1 MVYRVAQ
8 WATGEVGKAAI
19 KAVLAHPELELVG
32 CWVHSPEKTGV
43 DVGEL
48 IGQAPIGVTTTNSLD
63 DIVSLQAD
71 CVIYSPLLPNPSEVA
86 ALLASQKNV
95 VTPVGW
101 FYPDSSGRDL
111 DTTAREAGVTL
122 HGTGIDPGGI
132 TDLYPL
138 IFSSM
143 TSAVT
148 YVRAEEY
155 SDIRTYGAPD
165 VIRHIMKFG
174 GTPEEAVSGPM
185 PKLLGGGFKQ
195 SLRMILDGMGFADV
209 TIRPDLKVAV
219 ATADIDSP
227 IGTIRPGSVAGQQF
241 SWEAFVGDEAV
252 ARIAVN
258 WLMGEEHLD
267 PGWSFGPSGPRYEV
281 EVRGTPS
288 SSCTITGFHPHSVQ
302 AGLIA
307 NEGVVATAAHCV
319 NSVPY
324 VCEAAPGLKSY
335 LDLPLIAGRAHPR
348 LQR

>member
-1 MVYRVAQ
+1 M
-8 WATGEVGKAAI
+8 
-19 KAVLAHPELELVG
+19 
-32 CWVHSPEKTGV
+32 
-43 DVGEL
+43 
-48 IGQAPIGVTTTNSLD
+48 
-63 DIVSLQAD
+63 
-71 CVIYSPLLPNPSEVA
+71 
-86 ALLASQKNV
+86 
-95 VTPVGW
+95 
-101 FYPDSSGRDL
+101 
-111 DTTAREAGVTL
+111 TL

-185 PKLLGGGFKQ
+185 PTLLGGGFKQ

-209 TIRPDLKVAV
+209 QIRPDLKVAV
-219 ATADIDSP
+219 ATADIESP

-267 PGWSFGPSGPRYEV
+267 PAWSFGPSGPRYEV

-302 AGLIA
+302 AGLVA

-324 VCEAAPGLKSY
+324 VCAAEPGLRSY

-348 LQR
+348 LHR